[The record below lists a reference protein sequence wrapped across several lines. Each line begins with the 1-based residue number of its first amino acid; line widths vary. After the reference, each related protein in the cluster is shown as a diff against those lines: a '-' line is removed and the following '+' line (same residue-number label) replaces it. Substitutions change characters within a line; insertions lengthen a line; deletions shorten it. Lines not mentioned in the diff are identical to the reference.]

1 MSMQPFSKLP
11 KVSPNG
17 LTARLFLAFLATAGL
32 FYVNI
37 MPAIVNGLIE
47 ALHFSNQQA
56 GSVASANIYGAAFGA
71 LLIVPFVR
79 RMNWQP
85 VALGFLL
92 ALVAIDLASLAVAHP
107 TTLVVVRFLH
117 GFVGGMLVGTGFSVM
132 ARTEQPDRSFG
143 MLLVVQYG
151 LGGLGV
157 MLIPGLVPAF
167 GTAIL
172 FLSLVAFTL
181 VTLVMLA
188 FLPEY
193 RVDEQESRARAAA
206 HAGVRAVPLALTLAA
221 LFLFQAANMG
231 LYAYIIGLGEHY
243 GLRLPFI
250 TGTLGVAAWLGLAGA
265 GLVVVLSDR
274 LGYLKSLAAGIAL
287 TAIGTAAL
295 YYSDVPWIWV
305 AANCLVGITWA
316 YTIAYLLGLMSRYDT
331 TGQMAALGGFASKMG
346 LASGPAVAAL
356 LLGEDDYAR
365 VIGVAVVVLVA
376 SLLAIVYPAR
386 QQGRNAP

>member
-1 MSMQPFSKLP
+1 MSMQLFSRLP
-11 KVSPNG
+11 KVSANG
-17 LTARLFLAFLATAGL
+17 LAARVFLAFLATAGL

-47 ALHFSNQQA
+47 ALGYSNQQA
-56 GSVASANIYGAAFGA
+56 GSVASANVYGAAFGA
-71 LLIVPFVR
+71 LCIVPFVR
-79 RMNWQP
+79 RMLWQP
-85 VALGFLL
+85 VALVFLL
-92 ALVAIDLASLAVAHP
+92 VLVGIDLASLAISQP
-107 TTLVVVRFLH
+107 NTLVAVRFLH
-117 GFVGGMLVGTGFSVM
+117 GFVGGMLVGTAFSVM

-157 MLIPGLVPAF
+157 MLIPGLVPMF
-167 GTAIL
+167 GTAVL

-193 RVDEQESRARAAA
+193 HVDEQESRARAAA
-206 HAGVRAVPLALTLAA
+206 HLGVRTVPLALTIAA

-243 GLRLPFI
+243 GLQLPFI

-265 GLVVVLSDR
+265 GLVVILSDR
-274 LGYLKSLAAGIAL
+274 LGYLKSLVAGVAL
-287 TAIGTAAL
+287 TIIGTWAL
-295 YYSDVPWIWV
+295 YYSNIHWV
-305 AANCLVGITWA
+305 WVVSNCLVGITWA
-316 YTIAYLLGLMSRYDT
+316 FTIAYLLGLMSRYDS

-346 LASGPAVAAL
+346 LASGPAVAAM
-356 LLGEDDYAR
+356 LLGQDDYAR
-365 VIGVAVVVLVA
+365 IIGVAVVALLV
-376 SLLAIVYPAR
+376 SLLAIVYPASLQSR
-386 QQGRNAP
+386 LAS